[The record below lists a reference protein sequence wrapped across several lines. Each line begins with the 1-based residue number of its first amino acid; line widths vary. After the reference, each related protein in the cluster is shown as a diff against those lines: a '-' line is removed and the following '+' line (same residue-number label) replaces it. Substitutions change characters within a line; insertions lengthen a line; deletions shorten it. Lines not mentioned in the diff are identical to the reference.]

1 MLNVLVTGAARGLGL
16 ELVKR
21 YSLQLPDNGLV
32 IATSRKSSPDLEELV
47 CDCKSKVFFVEMDIS
62 SEESI
67 LQSVETVKSLLP
79 GKALDILINNAGVH
93 SWTNGGISEMSDLAY
108 QLSINVTGTHN
119 VIKSYLPLLQAGNTK
134 KVINISSPWGSTTS
148 ARSFLY
154 APCPAYKISKAAL
167 NSLTVQYALFYEAD
181 GFIFLCVNPG
191 WLRTEMGG
199 SDGDLSAEEGANAVT
214 GIISSASQ
222 GSNGRFKTI
231 CLPGYEQYDG
241 KDVLW

>member
-1 MLNVLVTGAARGLGL
+1 LYKYVPETPNDVFGIHFRNIDSRPEKVSRAMLNVLVTGAARGLGL

-93 SWTNGGISEMSDLAY
+93 SWTNGGISEM
-108 QLSINVTGTHN
+108 
-119 VIKSYLPLLQAGNTK
+119 
-134 KVINISSPWGSTTS
+134 
-148 ARSFLY
+148 
-154 APCPAYKISKAAL
+154 
-167 NSLTVQYALFYEAD
+167 
-181 GFIFLCVNPG
+181 
-191 WLRTEMGG
+191 
-199 SDGDLSAEEGANAVT
+199 
-214 GIISSASQ
+214 
-222 GSNGRFKTI
+222 
-231 CLPGYEQYDG
+231 
-241 KDVLW
+241 

>member
-1 MLNVLVTGAARGLGL
+1 MRC
-16 ELVKR
+16 
-21 YSLQLPDNGLV
+21 
-32 IATSRKSSPDLEELV
+32 PDLLDALER
-47 CDCKSKVFFVEMDIS
+47 
-62 SEESI
+62 
-67 LQSVETVKSLLP
+67 LLT
-79 GKALDILINNAGVH
+79 I
-93 SWTNGGISEMSDLAY
+93 TFY
-108 QLSINVTGTHN
+108 LS
-119 VIKSYLPLLQAGNTK
+119 
-134 KVINISSPWGSTTS
+134 SSPWGSTTS

-191 WLRTEMGG
+191 VSTTLSYWARKYILIISQWLRTEMGG